1 MLEKKVAVSFKENSS
16 VTPLFSGG
24 GMSYLNFDTEVLVDP
39 GRGRQ
44 VDGGFVQILADGLL
58 PGGVVGVGGRTGQ
71 QL

>member
-1 MLEKKVAVSFKENSS
+1 
-16 VTPLFSGG
+16 
-24 GMSYLNFDTEVLVDP
+24 MSYLDFDTEVLVDP

-44 VDGGFVQILADGLL
+44 VDGGFVEILADGLL